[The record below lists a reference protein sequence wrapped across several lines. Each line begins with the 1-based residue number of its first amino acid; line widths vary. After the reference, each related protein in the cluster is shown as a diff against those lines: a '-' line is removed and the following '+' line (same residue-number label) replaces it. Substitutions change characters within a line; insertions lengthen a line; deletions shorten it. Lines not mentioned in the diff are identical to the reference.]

1 MVIVSLVQR
10 KIKTKNFLIQYVLN
24 EQNYPLKE
32 GRKEGRKEEEQCIR
46 MYLKNPK
53 EKWYLKLKNI
63 LQKMKKV
70 SEGGREGGRGRTTIT
85 NLYNGQ

>member
-1 MVIVSLVQR
+1 
-10 KIKTKNFLIQYVLN
+10 
-24 EQNYPLKE
+24 
-32 GRKEGRKEEEQCIR
+32 

-70 SEGGREGGRGRTTIT
+70 SDGGREGENYYNKFIQLSMT
-85 NLYNGQ
+85 NVCVKKNLWTVLLYSCD